1 MTDILAEICAKK
13 REHIARQ
20 RAAVPLA
27 ELEARI
33 ATLSPPRGF
42 AQALQAKRSAGAIGL
57 IAEMKRASP
66 SAGLL
71 RAHFDAAQIAQDYAA
86 ASAACLSVL
95 TDTPYFQ
102 GQDADVAA
110 ASVAGLPLLRKDF
123 MLDTYQVAEARA
135 IGADCIL
142 LIMAALDDATA
153 LALHTA
159 SRHYGLDVL
168 IEVHDADEMT
178 RALRLPD
185 GMIGI
190 NNRNLKTL
198 KTDLATT
205 RALAPRAPPDRL
217 LVSESGLRDHADLR
231 DMMSHG
237 VSTFL
242 IGEHL
247 LKQDNLV
254 TATRAMLGLPG
265 HSA

>member
-13 REHIARQ
+13 REHIAEQ
-20 RAAVPLA
+20 RDVVSLA

-33 ATLSPPRGF
+33 AKLPPTRGF
-42 AQALQAKRSAGAIGL
+42 ARALQAKQDARVLGL

-66 SAGLL
+66 SAGIL
-71 RAHFDAAQIAQDYAA
+71 RTNFDATQIAHDYAKA
-86 ASAACLSVL
+86 GAACLSVL
-95 TDTPYFQ
+95 TDAPYFQ
-102 GQDADVAA
+102 GLDADVAA
-110 ASVAGLPLLRKDF
+110 AGTAGLPILRKDF

-153 LALHTA
+153 LALHATA
-159 SRHYGLDVL
+159 LRYGLDVL
-168 IEVHDADEMT
+168 IEVHDADEMA

-198 KTDLATT
+198 KTDLNTT
-205 RALAPRAPPDRL
+205 HALAPLAPPGRL
-217 LVSESGLRDHADLR
+217 LVSESGLRNHADLR
-231 DMMSHG
+231 GMMSHG

-242 IGEHL
+242 IGEYL

-254 TATRAMLGLPG
+254 TATRAMLNLPNQ
-265 HSA
+265 AP